1 MHQSFFTFPSM
12 QAIAA
17 WRDGTGYGG
26 CQLVK
31 QYFQA
36 VQGYTEP
43 EVVLQVPLP
52 EGQQQGS
59 ALLQLLPKQV
69 QQFFARTGSDP
80 FYAVLAYRNFKPDY
94 S

>member
-1 MHQSFFTFPSM
+1 
-12 QAIAA
+12 
-17 WRDGTGYGG
+17 
-26 CQLVK
+26 VK

-52 EGQQQGS
+52 AGQQQGS
-59 ALLQLLPKQV
+59 GLLQLLPKQL
-69 QQFFARTGSDP
+69 QQFFARASSDP